1 MSWTSFISYR
11 TQTAVRR
18 FFAKLGVLIYK
29 HPFIFL
35 ICGTLLSCLS
45 GIGILWLN
53 FESRGLYLWSPQ
65 ESQVWQEYQQSID
78 YFGEIESYAF
88 LLIKHS
94 NGENLLTPKYLNLT
108 FEMYLKFFD
117 ENVISVKEEGESFGF
132 SDLCQR
138 KYPGYPNCMT
148 LEEDNIYAIF
158 GNNPSNWQSQ
168 AMIEDTLSQ
177 SSGATSVS

>member
-1 MSWTSFISYR
+1 MWSSW
-11 TQTAVRR
+11 
-18 FFAKLGVLIYK
+18 
-29 HPFIFL
+29 
-35 ICGTLLSCLS
+35 
-45 GIGILWLN
+45 
-53 FESRGLYLWSPQ
+53 ESRSKYLWIPQ
-65 ESQVWQEYQQSID
+65 DTQVWREFERSRD
-78 YFGEIESYAF
+78 YFGEDESYVF
-88 LLIKHS
+88 LMAKHS